1 MNEAR
6 DGWRDEYEGHP
17 EYQAILA
24 RLENPWWK
32 RPVTLATGGVVALAA
47 SFFIG
52 VWVGSS
58 GDDSGSSL
66 PASWV
71 QGQVDDDQSQDNQRQ
86 NDPPAGLTFAQKSQ
100 LLSKFCNTEA
110 GGPYDV
116 SEAAYLECVS
126 SYYVTDQGQV
136 LPK

>member
-1 MNEAR
+1 MNEAPV
-6 DGWRDEYEGHP
+6 GWRDEYEGHL

-24 RLENPWWK
+24 RLENPWWR
-32 RPVTLATGGVVALAA
+32 RPVTLVTGGVVAVAA

-58 GDDSGSSL
+58 GDSSGPSS
-66 PASWV
+66 PDPWV
-71 QGQVDDDQSQDNQRQ
+71 QGQTDEQSQNNQRQ

-100 LLSKFCNTEA
+100 LLNKFCTTEA

-116 SEAAYLECVS
+116 SEAAYLECTRN
-126 SYYVTDQGQV
+126 YYVTDQGQV

>member
-1 MNEAR
+1 M
-6 DGWRDEYEGHP
+6 
-17 EYQAILA
+17 
-24 RLENPWWK
+24 
-32 RPVTLATGGVVALAA
+32 
-47 SFFIG
+47 
-52 VWVGSS
+52 
-58 GDDSGSSL
+58 
-66 PASWV
+66 
-71 QGQVDDDQSQDNQRQ
+71 DDDQSQDNQRQ

>member
-1 MNEAR
+1 MNGAQS
-6 DGWRDEYEGHP
+6 GWRDEYESHP

-24 RLENPWWK
+24 RLETPWWK
-32 RPVTLATGGVVALAA
+32 RPVALTTGGVVAVAA
-47 SFFIG
+47 VFFLG

-58 GDDSGSSL
+58 GDTSGPSSSD
-66 PASWV
+66 SWV
-71 QGQVDDDQSQDNQRQ
+71 QTQVDGQSQDGRQ
-86 NDPPAGLTFAQKSQ
+86 QDNEPVGLTFAQKSQ

-116 SEAAYLECVS
+116 SEAALLDCLS